1 MSSAP
6 PRTGTFNHVQLVEID
21 SDQAGQ
27 RIDNFL
33 RTFLKGA
40 PKTLIYRLLRKGEIR
55 VNKKRT
61 KPDYKLQA
69 NDQIRIAP
77 IRLPEKGE
85 PAPVSQGL
93 LALLERSVIFESDAL
108 LIINK
113 PSGIAVHG
121 GSGVTL
127 GLIEAVRKLRPQ
139 ARFLELVH
147 RIDRDT
153 SGCIMIAKKRSM
165 LRFLHEALRQRT
177 VYKSYQALVV
187 GRWESQVKRV
197 DAPLLRDEHRSGER
211 TVRVDPAGKASM
223 TDFAVIRRFGDTA
236 TLIEARPKTGRTH
249 QIRVHTQYCKH
260 PIVGDVKYA
269 SDEMNTKFRQLGF
282 KRLMLHAAGLRLTL
296 PDGETLQ
303 VRAPLDDSLVTLMDK
318 L

>member
-1 MSSAP
+1 MSAAP
-6 PRTGTFNHVQLVEID
+6 PKSGTLNQVQFVDIEA
-21 SDQAGQ
+21 DQAGQ

-69 NDQIRIAP
+69 SDQIRIAP

-85 PAPVSQGL
+85 PAPVSQNL
-93 LALLERSVIFESDAL
+93 LELLERSVVFESDAL
-108 LIINK
+108 LVINK

-121 GSGVTL
+121 GSGVSL
-127 GLIEAVRKLRPQ
+127 GLIEAVRKLRPD

-165 LRFLHEALRQRT
+165 LRYLHEALRQRT

-187 GRWESQVKRV
+187 GKWESRVKRV

-211 TVRVDPAGKASM
+211 TVRVDPEGKASI
-223 TDFAVIRRFGDTA
+223 TDFSVIRRFGEKA

-249 QIRVHTQYCKH
+249 QIRVHTQYCGH
-260 PIVGDVKYA
+260 SIVGDVKYT
-269 SDEMNTKFRQLGF
+269 SDEVNKLFRQHGF
-282 KRLMLHAAGLRLTL
+282 KRLMLHAAGLNLTL
-296 PDGETLQ
+296 PDGEKLQ
-303 VRAPLDDSLVTLMDK
+303 VRAPLDDTLITLMDN